1 MKFEHFRIFR
11 GVPPTKMWKKK
22 EIVKIRERRCIF
34 YEITE
39 KCGDARGSVR
49 FHDFLHIFVAQT
61 KNPAISWN
69 HQDPRA
75 SAHFL
80 WSHRKMRLCSRIW
93 WFNDL
98 LHIFVGGTPREIL
111 KFHEIVKRG
120 QDPRASAHFRDQIP
134 SNWRANSNT
143 GTSLQKTR
151 KFYCLISSWKI
162 SLRLI

>member
-1 MKFEHFRIFR
+1 MFYCSSKSIKALQNRSLIDF
-11 GVPPTKMWKKK
+11 
-22 EIVKIRERRCIF
+22 ERRRLKKLTTFRLENAPTIADLDDFMKLQHFSWGTPHKNVQKIMKSYRSASVAAFFCDFIKNAPTLADLYDFIIF
-34 YEITE
+34 CT
-39 KCGDARGSVR
+39 
-49 FHDFLHIFVAQT
+49 
-61 KNPAISWN
+61 
-69 HQDPRA
+69 
-75 SAHFL
+75 FL
-80 WSHRKMRLCSRIW
+80 WGLPHKK
-93 WFNDL
+93 
-98 LHIFVGGTPREIL
+98 IL